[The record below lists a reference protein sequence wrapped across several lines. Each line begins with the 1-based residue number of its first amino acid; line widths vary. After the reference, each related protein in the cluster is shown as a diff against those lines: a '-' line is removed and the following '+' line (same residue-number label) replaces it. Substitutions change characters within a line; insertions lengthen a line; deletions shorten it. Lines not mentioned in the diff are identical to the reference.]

1 MSANTQVAQRE
12 AQAVQG
18 KGEEPAL
25 IPAVDIY
32 EDHHG
37 ITVQADMPG
46 VAKER
51 LNIQADRNSLLIEGE
66 AAIDMPAGTEAL
78 YVDVPVTR
86 FRRSFVRARAGTR
99 SNRGQSEGRSADG
112 PHPQARGVSPAQ
124 DRSADELSRVA

>member
-12 AQAVQG
+12 AQAAQG

-25 IPAVDIY
+25 VPAVDIY
-32 EDHHG
+32 EDNHG
-37 ITVQADMPG
+37 ITVHADMPG

-86 FRRSFVRARAGTR
+86 FRRSFVLSAELEPQRIEANLKDGLLTVRIPKRAEYRPRRIDVQT
-99 SNRGQSEGRSADG
+99 S
-112 PHPQARGVSPAQ
+112 
-124 DRSADELSRVA
+124 

>member
-86 FRRSFVRARAGTR
+86 FRRSFSTERRLEPDRIEANLKDGLLTVRIPKRAEYRPRRIEVQT
-99 SNRGQSEGRSADG
+99 S
-112 PHPQARGVSPAQ
+112 
-124 DRSADELSRVA
+124 